1 MPKLDLFTYRDFDT
15 LDVELSVGD
24 NAAERLGSEFKG
36 LHVVALGPPIHEGK
50 DLTVVL
56 ASEHRPDRMQ
66 ELKAFFK
73 TVWQRR
79 SANPR
84 RAAFRVSE
92 EVTFAAG

>member
-1 MPKLDLFTYRDFDT
+1 VPKLDLFTYRDFDT

-73 TVWQRR
+73 PSGKGDQQTPVELRSESRR
-79 SANPR
+79 K
-84 RAAFRVSE
+84 
-92 EVTFAAG
+92 